1 MCGRRALYNC
11 VGALVASLLKF
22 REKLAVDVGKTP
34 TENEDEVIDD
44 ILAELQEEVAEDII
58 ETALEAVLK

>member
-1 MCGRRALYNC
+1 